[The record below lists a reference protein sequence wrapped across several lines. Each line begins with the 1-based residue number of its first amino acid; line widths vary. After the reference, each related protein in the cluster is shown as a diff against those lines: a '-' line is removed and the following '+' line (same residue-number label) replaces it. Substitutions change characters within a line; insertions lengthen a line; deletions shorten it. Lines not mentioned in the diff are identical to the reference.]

1 MIKSG
6 VKETIVSMLGLS
18 MPPILGS
25 LQASSGYWQ
34 KSDTAITRSCNP
46 SSKRVSVIAG
56 EVEMIR
62 FAKLTFVFSAQ
73 RIDEDPKKAIKNKI
87 AWMILVFIDV

>member
-25 LQASSGYWQ
+25 LQASLGYWQ
-34 KSDTAITRSCNP
+34 KSDTAITRPCNP

-62 FAKLTFVFSAQ
+62 LAIFTFVLLAQ
-73 RIDEDPKKAIKNKI
+73 RRDDDVNRAVTNKI
-87 AWMILVFIDV
+87 TWTILVFKNV

>member
-6 VKETIVSMLGLS
+6 VKKTTFSMLGLS

-34 KSDTAITRSCNP
+34 KSDTAITRSRNP
-46 SSKRVSVIAG
+46 SLKRVSVIAG

-73 RIDEDPKKAIKNKI
+73 RIDEDAKKAIKNKI
-87 AWMILVFIDV
+87 AWTILVFIDV

>member
-25 LQASSGYWQ
+25 LQASLGYWQ
-34 KSDTAITRSCNP
+34 KSDTAITRSFNP
-46 SSKRVSVIAG
+46 SSKRISVIAG

-73 RIDEDPKKAIKNKI
+73 RIDEDPKRAIKNKI
-87 AWMILVFIDV
+87 AWMILVFINV

>member
-25 LQASSGYWQ
+25 LQASLGYWQ

-56 EVEMIR
+56 DVEMIR
-62 FAKLTFVFSAQ
+62 FVIFTFVFSAQ
-73 RIDEDPKKAIKNKI
+73 RIDGVTKRAVKNKI
-87 AWMILVFIDV
+87 AWMILVFINL

>member
-25 LQASSGYWQ
+25 LQASLGYWQ
-34 KSDTAITRSCNP
+34 KSDTAITRSFNP
-46 SSKRVSVIAG
+46 NSKRVSVIAG

-62 FAKLTFVFSAQ
+62 LAKLTFVLLAQ
-73 RIDEDPKKAIKNKI
+73 RRDDDANRAITNKI
-87 AWMILVFIDV
+87 TWTILVFKNV

>member
-6 VKETIVSMLGLS
+6 VKETTVSMFGLS

-25 LQASSGYWQ
+25 WQASSGYLQ
-34 KSDTAITRSCNP
+34 KSVTAITRSFNP
-46 SSKRVSVIAG
+46 SSKRVSVIDG

-62 FAKLTFVFSAQ
+62 FAELIFVLSAQ
-73 RIDEDPKKAIKNKI
+73 RRDEGAKRTIMNKTTGIKN
-87 AWMILVFIDV
+87 V